1 MLKKRLIVALQFIF
15 FLGLGI
21 FLVWWMARGID
32 DNGWKQI
39 RESLRHAKYWLFL
52 PVLLMMLLSH
62 YIRALRWK
70 ILMEPLGHKPNIFL
84 VFNAVMVGYFA
95 NLLFPRLGEVLKCT
109 ILARYEKVGPDKLIG
124 TIVAERAID
133 VVSLLVIFFLTIVLQ
148 IDVVGEYALSLL
160 RTAFNNGEKGFSLTR
175 ALTILGIVIAVI
187 AVFYFLLTRLKHI
200 GFVQKIRNI
209 LKGILS
215 GVASVRYM
223 KKRGLFIFYS
233 ILIWTLYLMSAR
245 IGFYALQE
253 VSHLGIKPAL
263 SIISFGSIGMI
274 VTQGGIGAYQ
284 YAVQETLFLYGI
296 DKLVGFTYGWILWL
310 AQTAVILVGGVFCAA
325 LLPFMHKKTPEE
337 ILEEEK
343 ETLTEEPSL
352 PQKNG

>member
-1 MLKKRLIVALQFIF
+1 MLKKKIIVALQFVF

-32 DNGWKQI
+32 ENGWKQI
-39 RESLRHAKYWLFL
+39 RESLRHAKYWLFA

-62 YIRALRWK
+62 YVRALRWK
-70 ILMEPLGHKPNIFL
+70 ILMEPLGHKPNSFL

-124 TIVAERAID
+124 TIVAERAVD
-133 VVSLLVIFFLTIVLQ
+133 VVTLLVIFFLTIVSQ
-148 IDVVGEYALSLL
+148 IDVVGDYSMSLL
-160 RTAFNNGEKGFSLTR
+160 RKAFSNGEQGFSVTKTLIITG
-175 ALTILGIVIAVI
+175 ILLAVL
-187 AVFYFLLTRLKHI
+187 AAFYFVLTRLKHI
-200 GFVQKIRNI
+200 GFIQKIRNI

-215 GVASVRYM
+215 GVVSVRYM

-233 ILIWTLYLMSAR
+233 VLIWLLYLLSAR
-245 IGFYALQE
+245 IGFYALEE

-284 YAVQETLFLYGI
+284 YAVQETLSLYGI
-296 DKLVGFTYGWILWL
+296 SEIIGFIYGWVLWL
-310 AQTAVILVGGVFCAA
+310 AQTAVVLVGGVICAA
-325 LLPFMHKKTPEE
+325 ILPFMHKKTNEE
-337 ILEEEK
+337 ILLEEK
-343 ETLTEEPSL
+343 ETLSQQINT
-352 PQKNG
+352 

>member
-1 MLKKRLIVALQFIF
+1 MFKKRIIVALQFIF

-32 DNGWKQI
+32 EKGWIQI
-39 RESLRHAKYWLFL
+39 RASLKQANYWLFL

-70 ILMEPLGHKPNIFL
+70 ILMEPLGHKPTSFL

-124 TIVAERAID
+124 TIVAERTVD
-133 VVSLLVIFFLTIVLQ
+133 LFSLLFIFFLTIIFQ
-148 IDVVGEYALSLL
+148 IDIVGEYALSLL
-160 RTAFNNGEKGFSLTR
+160 RAAFHKDGEGFSATR
-175 ALTILGIVIAVI
+175 ALLIAGSVILVIA
-187 AVFYFLLTRLKHI
+187 FLYFLLNRLQHI
-200 GFVQKIRNI
+200 SFFKKIKDV

-215 GVASVRYM
+215 GLNSIRYM

-233 ILIWTLYLMSAR
+233 LFIWALYLMSAR

-284 YAVQETLFLYGI
+284 YAVQETLLLYGV
-296 DKLVGFTYGWILWL
+296 DKLIGFTFGWILWL
-310 AQTAVILVGGVFCAA
+310 AQTAVILVGGVVCAA
-325 LLPFMHKKTPEE
+325 ILPFMHKKNNNE
-337 ILEEEK
+337 INTTYSSEN
-343 ETLTEEPSL
+343 S
-352 PQKNG
+352 